1 MDMIN
6 INSECEQFL
15 AKAKSIG
22 NIMKGNYQND
32 KVYDFQKS
40 QDFIALQKE
49 ALVYAIK
56 QASSDEEL
64 EKCATVIETIYCG
77 DDIDAH
83 EWAEQVRNKTYGL
96 ESSVSPYIE
105 AALDIEE
112 FVNFIMMM
120 GSKNRFYY

>member
-1 MDMIN
+1 MKMIN
-6 INSECEQFL
+6 TNSECDQL
-15 AKAKSIG
+15 LDRAKSIR

-40 QDFIALQKE
+40 QDFIALLKE
-49 ALVYAIK
+49 ALKSAIK
-56 QASSDEEL
+56 EARCQEEL

-96 ESSVSPYIE
+96 ESSVSQYIDST
-105 AALDIEE
+105 LHIEE

-120 GSKNRFYY
+120 GLKIRFYY